1 MTFTQVRKTAEN
13 YNNDENSLIDE
24 CVFIANKQNK

>member
-13 YNNDENSLIDE
+13 YSNDENRLIDE